1 MFNSRHLYR
10 RTRVSPLMTP
20 TASGDGTSAIR
31 GARLPSPT
39 APDEEEIRKEFRDF
53 REAAVRLAERVRD
66 LSTEDADP
74 IAAARADLHLVR
86 SIFGKWSSD
95 VLVALHALPTAGFEE
110 LRRNLNGISPRVLSL
125 KLKELEQNG
134 MLQREILDTRPPRVR
149 YSLTDRGWTVAWLS
163 QPVLLYLRFTDERR
177 VAHHGE
183 NGESSVERGGRPTP
197 VALVRETFDHGGVGS
212 AAALGARSGARTNR
226 GPIGRSRLE
235 TVAP

>member
-1 MFNSRHLYR
+1 MPSTPSREGASPIRNGRPTPVPGPDDEGIR
-10 RTRVSPLMTP
+10 R
-20 TASGDGTSAIR
+20 
-31 GARLPSPT
+31 
-39 APDEEEIRKEFRDF
+39 EFLEF

-66 LSTEDADP
+66 LSIEESDP
-74 IAAARADLHLVR
+74 ISAARADLHLVR

-149 YSLTDRGWTVAWLS
+149 YSLTERGWTVAWLS
-163 QPVLLYLRFTDERR
+163 QPVLLYLRFTDEHRKAR
-177 VAHHGE
+177 AGASGE
-183 NGESSVERGGRPTP
+183 LETGAGVRQPPTFPEGEAADPVEERGALMAYPRASGRP
-197 VALVRETFDHGGVGS
+197 VRS
-212 AAALGARSGARTNR
+212 
-226 GPIGRSRLE
+226 PIGRSRLE

>member
-1 MFNSRHLYR
+1 MRNGR
-10 RTRVSPLMTP
+10 PLP
-20 TASGDGTSAIR
+20 VAG
-31 GARLPSPT
+31 PSN
-39 APDEEEIRKEFRDF
+39 EEVGREFREF

-66 LSTEDADP
+66 LSLEETDP

-95 VLVALHALPTAGFEE
+95 VLIALHALPTAGFEE

-163 QPVLLYLRFTDERR
+163 QPVLLYLRYTDEHRQGPTR
-177 VAHHGE
+177 ASAGLPS
-183 NGESSVERGGRPTP
+183 ESQ
-197 VALVRETFDHGGVGS
+197 
-212 AAALGARSGARTNR
+212 ARSGATRSPDLGLAGEAVGEPMISSPR
-226 GPIGRSRLE
+226 GSARPMRAPIGRSRME